1 MNNSIVARNQ
11 YKIIINFAHIYS
23 NEKDSKEK
31 ARIYNMFLFYI
42 DNIKRLSDSNDELV
56 CLLEKYLSKIELL
69 DKIRPEDLKD
79 DLRDAI
85 KLFCELSVESL
96 KVVNTKK

>member
-56 CLLEKYLSKIELL
+56 CLLEKYLSKIEFL

-79 DLRDAI
+79 DLGDAI
-85 KLFCELSVESL
+85 KLFCELSVKSL
-96 KVVNTKK
+96 NVVNTKK